1 MAAKVTRRGFLEA
14 SLLGSGALLIGVHL
28 PGCTGLQ
35 RRRDMAERAEETGVL
50 VPNAWLQITPESEII
65 FLLDRVEMGQGT
77 MTSHTMM
84 VAEELEVEPTAIRVE
99 MAPAGRAYDNPE
111 LGFHITGGST
121 SVKGSWGPLRKAAA
135 AAREMLRAAAAKQ
148 WEVDVAGCAAEDGVI
163 VHRASGRRAP
173 FGELTRIAAL
183 LPVPGDP
190 PLKPAGQFR
199 FIGKPV
205 DRLDARMKVDG
216 TGIFGMDVRVP
227 GMLHAVVIRCPV
239 RGGTAR
245 GFRADAALGEKGVHQ
260 VFEVPSGVAVVAD
273 KYWQARTA
281 AALVEVDWDEGVLA
295 ALDDEGLRAGMER
308 RAREPGKAVRDDGD
322 ANRALAR
329 AGRTLEAVYEVP
341 YLAHATMEPMSCT
354 AHVTRDRC
362 EIWAPTQGPGLAREV
377 AARATGLHRRDVVV
391 HTTLLGGGFGRRLA
405 QDYVTE
411 AVHVSRHMGKPVKVI
426 WSREDDM
433 QNDFYRPRTFN
444 VLRAALD
451 DDGQPVAWFHRIVG
465 QSILAHV
472 GRDWMPAMAPDWM
485 PTVLK
490 GFVGG
495 SAARK
500 FENNTISDPTS
511 VEGALEVPYAL
522 RNLRVEYAEH
532 EPGVPV
538 GFWRSVGHSENAF
551 VVESFIDELAHAA
564 GADPYRF
571 RRGLLAGEPR
581 HLRVLD
587 LAAEKAGWGTPA
599 AGGRHRGVAVHASF
613 GSLCAQVVEVSVSGA
628 KVRVHR
634 VVCAIDCGLVI
645 NPDIVTAQ
653 MESAVVFG
661 LSAALKQEV
670 RFRKG
675 RVQERNFH
683 QYRMLRMHE
692 MPVVEVHIVP
702 SQESPQGAGEPGLP
716 PIGPAVANAIF
727 AATGKRIRR
736 LPIEAA
742 LRDEDGKGA

>member
-14 SLLGSGALLIGVHL
+14 SLLGSGALLIGMHL

-35 RRRDMAERAEETGVL
+35 RRREMAEHAEQTGVL
-50 VPNAWLQITPESEII
+50 VPNAWLQITAESEII
-65 FLLDRVEMGQGT
+65 FFLDRVEMGQGT

-84 VAEELEVEPTAIRVE
+84 VAEELNVEPATIRVE
-99 MAPAGRAYDNPE
+99 MAPAGRAYDNPA

-121 SVKGSWGPLRKAAA
+121 SVVGSWVPLRTAAA
-135 AAREMLRAAAAKQ
+135 AAREMLRTAAAKL
-148 WEVDVAGCAAEDGVI
+148 WKVALAECAAEDGVI
-163 VHRASGRRAP
+163 VHRPSGRRTP
-173 FGELTRIAAL
+173 YGELTRIAAL
-183 LPVPGDP
+183 VPVPDDP
-190 PLKPAGQFR
+190 PLKPADRFR
-199 FIGKPV
+199 FIGKSV

-216 TGIFGMDVRVP
+216 TGVFGMDVRVP
-227 GMLHAVVIRCPV
+227 GMLQAVVIRCPV

-245 GFRADAALGEKGVHQ
+245 RFLAEKALGEKGVQQ

-273 KYWQARTA
+273 SYWQARTA
-281 AALVEVDWDEGVLA
+281 AALVEVDWDEGPLV
-295 ALDDEGLRAGMER
+295 ALDDDGLRAALEA
-308 RAREPGKAVRDDGD
+308 RARAPGKTVRDDGD
-322 ANRALAR
+322 ADRALAR
-329 AGRTLEAVYEVP
+329 AGRTIEAVYEVP

-377 AARATGLHRRDVVV
+377 AARITGLPRRDVVV

-405 QDYVTE
+405 QDYVAE
-411 AVHVSRHMGKPVKVI
+411 AVHVSRHLGKPVQVI

-444 VLRAALD
+444 VLRAALG
-451 DDGQPVAWFHRIVG
+451 DDGQPVAWFHRVAG
-465 QSILAHV
+465 QSILAHA
-472 GRDWMPAMAPDWM
+472 GRDWLPAMAPDWM

-490 GFVGG
+490 GFVGNAG
-495 SAARK
+495 ARL

-522 RNLRVEYAEH
+522 RNVRVEYAEH

-564 GADPYRF
+564 GTDPVRF
-571 RRGLLAGEPR
+571 RRGLLAGKTR

-587 LAAEKAGWGTPA
+587 LATEKAGWGAPA
-599 AGGRHRGVAVHASF
+599 PDGRHRGVAVHESF
-613 GSLCAQVVEVSVSGA
+613 GSVCAQVVEVSVADG

-653 MESAVVFG
+653 MESAIVFG
-661 LSAALKQEV
+661 LSAALKQQV

-683 QYRMLRMHE
+683 QYRLLRMHE

-702 SQESPQGAGEPGLP
+702 GQETPTGAGEPGLP
-716 PIGPAVANAIF
+716 PIAPAVANAIF

-742 LRDEDGKGA
+742 LREQDGEGA